1 MRRYFD
7 TSLLV
12 AALIREAGTAAAK
25 TYLIG
30 CGDEPWLISR
40 WVTTEF
46 SSALAIKV
54 RTGMITTS
62 EQTAALNMFRRFS
75 ALRLDVVNVES
86 ADFDVAAEMSDHSG
100 VALRAGDALHLAV
113 CRRLG
118 TRLATF
124 DAGLAAAANHHG
136 VTTDCL
142 TAPQVR

>member
-25 TYLIG
+25 TYLSA
-30 CGDEPWLISR
+30 CGDEPLIISR
-40 WVTTEF
+40 WVIAEL

-54 RTGMITTS
+54 RTGTITPS
-62 EQTAALNMFRRFS
+62 EQSAALTMFRRFS
-75 ALRLDVVNVES
+75 ALRLQVVTVES
-86 ADFDVAAEMSDHSG
+86 VDFDVAAGMSDHSA

-124 DAGLAAAANHHG
+124 DPGLAAAASHHG
-136 VTTDCL
+136 VSTDFL
-142 TAPQVR
+142 TIP